1 MTFDGWIDAR
11 DSESVEREWATLGAT
26 RVELGPW
33 SPRVLAIRPEAAAL
47 VAARFLGG
55 SPQRFAWWLTDHSQT
70 RDGWPPPTFEVRRT
84 VSRSFLD
91 GELDLRHHD
100 CTEAWAIREVTDGK
114 RGVQHVTLDCTWG
127 EFAREGGEGRSVTI
141 IRVFD
146 RGTRR
151 AASMPLHQAAAW
163 VVGEVDVSPLDL
175 FAERTRFRL
184 PWKTYDP
191 DSLRGF
197 LARLTAD
204 LDVRLATC
212 GAWPGGITKDEVID
226 DREYRFRVRRR
237 VRRYESAPLSIELDE
252 LLDPDGKR
260 DTGWLTVKLGGL
272 PWGHKVE
279 GRIDS
284 TSDPVFGV
292 EGWLDLTLPRVQ
304 LEATIARLR
313 AIPGVEL

>member
-26 RVELGPW
+26 RVEVGPW
-33 SPRVLAIRPEAAAL
+33 SPRTLTIRPEAAAL

-55 SPQRFAWWLTDHSQT
+55 SPERFAWWRTERSQT
-70 RDGWPPPTFEVRRT
+70 PNEWPRPTFEVRRT

-91 GELDLRHHD
+91 GELDLHQSD
-100 CTEAWAIREVTDGK
+100 CSEAWAIREVTDGT
-114 RGVQHVTLDCTWG
+114 RGVQHITLDCTWG

-151 AASMPLHQAAAW
+151 AVSMPLHHAAAW

-175 FAERTRFRL
+175 FAERTRFKLR
-184 PWKTYDP
+184 WRAYDP

-197 LARLTAD
+197 FERLTSD
-204 LDVRLATC
+204 LDVHLATC
-212 GAWPGGITKDEVID
+212 GAWPGGVTRDEVID

-237 VRRYESAPLSIELDE
+237 VRRYESAPFSIELDE

-313 AIPGVEL
+313 AIPEVEL